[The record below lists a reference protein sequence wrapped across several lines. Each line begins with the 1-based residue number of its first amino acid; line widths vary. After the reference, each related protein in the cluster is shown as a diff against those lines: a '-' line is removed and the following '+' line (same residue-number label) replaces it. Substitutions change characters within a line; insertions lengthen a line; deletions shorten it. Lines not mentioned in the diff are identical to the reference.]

1 MAQSSAMNGGDG
13 IYSYL
18 KNSNLQRDGLNA
30 AKNVIKEA
38 LLESLDLK
46 TLLLSSPNSTATT
59 FTIADLGCSVGQNT
73 LFAMKML
80 IETVEHKHHNISQEN
95 SEKNRIEFQ
104 VFFNDQTA
112 NDFNTLF
119 ASLPPQHER
128 KYFAAGVPG
137 SFYGRLF
144 PSSSI
149 HIAYCSSSLHWLS
162 ELPVDL
168 VDINS
173 PAYNSG
179 RIHYTGASDAVVGA
193 YADQFEKDMQVFLT
207 ARAEEIVGGGMV
219 VILMPGVPDGGV
231 THDVGI
237 ALTFLGSIL
246 MDMVEEG
253 ILIQD
258 RVDSLNIPHVYPS
271 VKQMKSL
278 VELNGSFEIVKMELR
293 NARSDME
300 APIDIES
307 AVMHLRAFTEETIV
321 NQLGIEIVDEL
332 FKRAVKQKNKFY
344 QMLHASGIEIGAQF
358 FSVLKRKFD

>member
-13 IYSYL
+13 TYSYL

-46 TLLLSSPNSTATT
+46 TLLSSSPNSTATT
-59 FTIADLGCSVGQNT
+59 FAIADLGCSVGQNT
-73 LFAMKML
+73 LFAMQTL
-80 IETVEHKHHNISQEN
+80 IETIEHKHT
-95 SEKNRIEFQ
+95 EKNKIEFQ

-119 ASLPPQHER
+119 ASLPVQHER

-162 ELPVDL
+162 KLPVDL

-179 RIHYTGASDAVVGA
+179 RIHYTGASDAVVEA
-193 YADQFEKDMQVFLT
+193 YAGQYEKDMQAFLT

-219 VILMPGVPDGGV
+219 VILMPGVPDGGL

-246 MDMVEEG
+246 MDMVNEG

-271 VKQMKSL
+271 VKQMKRL
-278 VELNGSFEIVKMELR
+278 VEQNGCFEIVKMELR
-293 NARSDME
+293 NARSNME

-321 NQLGIEIVDEL
+321 HQLGIEIVDEL

-358 FSVLKRKFD
+358 FAVLKRKFD